1 VVNFRDDGLKDEVWE
16 SILLDVIDVCFEA
29 SAIASP
35 VVTCDSPEGFL
46 PGCVHY
52 YFV

>member
-1 VVNFRDDGLKDEVWE
+1 MKDGSWK
-16 SILLDVIDVCFEA
+16 SILSDVIDVGFEA

-46 PGCVHY
+46 PGCVD
-52 YFV
+52 